1 MSILQLTIRVS
12 GFIKNKAIK
21 HKHPIGAFLTW
32 TCGDML
38 TQKLEQRINQNEN
51 KLDLFRSICSGF
63 YGMLFVTPIA
73 TRWYGIQFNGG
84 INILP
89 NNIQQKVQSQ
99 STFKKSLIQ
108 TGLTFVVCAPF
119 FAISYITWMGFT
131 YKDNNKSVIK
141 SEAKKTFV
149 PIVLSDL
156 CFWPCADMINFA
168 VVPQQYRFW
177 AMLLEDMVWASI
189 LSIWGNDHEK
199 IDHLHEV
206 VGNDELKISS
216 VLIDAFRSSED
227 VFITAAFHILDKDKS
242 STIELNEIQEFMK
255 QMNIEEETKNTI
267 LSNAF
272 PNNADTLEIDDFKRY
287 LKSEEGKILK
297 SLIQF
302 HVIDIDKNG
311 QLSHDEAVAM
321 YGKKYADDL
330 WKNLRAFNDEEIDV
344 KAYLS
349 QMNNNHSKAIQQ
361 YT

>member
-32 TCGDML
+32 TCGDIL
-38 TQKLEQRINQNEN
+38 TQKLEQRINQNKD

-73 TRWYGIQFNGG
+73 TRWYGMQFNGG

-89 NNIQQKVQSQ
+89 NNIQEKVQSQ

-108 TGLTFVVCAPF
+108 TGLTLFVCAPF

-189 LSIWGNDHEK
+189 LSIWGNDNEQ
-199 IDHLHEV
+199 IEHLHEV
-206 VGNDELKISS
+206 AGNDDLKMSS

-242 STIELNEIQEFMK
+242 STVDITEIQAFMK
-255 QMNIEEETKNTI
+255 EMDIEEDTKTKI
-267 LSNAF
+267 VKNAF
-272 PNNADTLEIDDFKRY
+272 MDGKDTLDIDDFKRY

-297 SLIQF
+297 SMIQF
-302 HVIDIDKNG
+302 HVIDVDKNG
-311 QLSHDEAVAM
+311 KLSHDEAIAL
-321 YGKKYADDL
+321 YGTKYADEL
-330 WKNLRAFNDEEIDV
+330 WKSLRVFRDEEIDM

-349 QMNNNHSKAIQQ
+349 QMTHYNNVVA
-361 YT
+361 